1 MVKSTFL
8 FFVLALFFNSLAEA
22 ETKEEQIK
30 LEVMEVFKSLVD
42 ASEQLDSKLYFDHF
56 DKEKF
61 VGLNSD
67 GTNWNSI
74 NDLFSLITNGF
85 DAIKTINSLEFT
97 NVNISVIDSYTAIL
111 VNEYVQSM
119 TLKSGHVINLSGGGV
134 QVWSKR
140 SGEWK
145 IVSVS
150 ASNKPSGITP

>member
-1 MVKSTFL
+1 LFKFTFL
-8 FFVLALFFNSLAEA
+8 FFVFALFFSFLAEA
-22 ETKEEQIK
+22 ETEEERIK
-30 LEVMEVFKSLVD
+30 FEVMAAFKSIVD
-42 ASEQLDSKLYFDHF
+42 ASEKLDSRLYFEHF
-56 DKEKF
+56 DKKKF

-74 NDLFSLITNGF
+74 NDLSALITDGF
-85 DAIKTINSLEFT
+85 EAIKIINSLEFT

-119 TLKSGHVINLSGGGV
+119 TLKSGNDMDLSGGGV

-150 ASNKPSGITP
+150 ASNKPSGAIP

>member
-1 MVKSTFL
+1 M
-8 FFVLALFFNSLAEA
+8 FFVFALFFSFLVEA
-22 ETKEEQIK
+22 GTEEERIK
-30 LEVMEVFKSLVD
+30 LEVMGAFKSLVD
-42 ASEQLDSKLYFDHF
+42 ASEKLDSKLYFEHF
-56 DKEKF
+56 DKGKF

-74 NDLFSLITNGF
+74 NDLSALITNGF
-85 DAIKTINSLEFT
+85 DAIKTIDSLEFT

-111 VNEYVQSM
+111 VNEYVQSL
-119 TLKSGHVINLSGGGV
+119 TLKSGSDINLSGGGV

-150 ASNKPSGITP
+150 ASNKPSGVTP